1 MSQSRHNFCFF
12 VESQAVGQSIS
23 NFYLYLFKVGSN
35 FFYIPFLLADS
46 QGENSNNCERKDG
59 GLCNSRPTPLWK
71 ELPHQAHWGINFENS
86 RVAIYEK
93 KTILYNAILPQK
105 KPLITSSKSCFSWES
120 PTTNLH
126 DPKKTLGDT
135 VLPCAS
141 LPNAVEKS
149 FEIPQWYPT
158 TIPQAETGIQKNTL
172 GGENYEFPWWNLAI
186 YTPPTLL
193 FSLAKVNNA
202 NFWGKTLGSSN
213 ECRRRLEVPPP
224 QFHDV
229 TAVTRFMAGDKCVLF
244 KSVQPLVKL
253 LLTDTSG
260 I

>member
-1 MSQSRHNFCFF
+1 MLQLRI
-12 VESQAVGQSIS
+12 A
-23 NFYLYLFKVGSN
+23 
-35 FFYIPFLLADS
+35 
-46 QGENSNNCERKDG
+46 
-59 GLCNSRPTPLWK
+59 
-71 ELPHQAHWGINFENS
+71 
-86 RVAIYEK
+86 
-93 KTILYNAILPQK
+93 YNEP
-105 KPLITSSKSCFSWES
+105 PRS
-120 PTTNLH
+120 
-126 DPKKTLGDT
+126 KKTLGDT